1 MWKLACYYNPLGDSS
16 DRQMPTA
23 KPMVNPLTN
32 SGGCGSKL
40 GMCRAER
47 AEQGTQI
54 VELAVVLPFLV
65 LFAAIVIEGV
75 GLVRAQQIMTN
86 AARESARMAILPQ
99 NDPVLTSNHNMLQ
112 QIAICYAASNK
123 LILTTTLPA
132 ACSSLAAANN
142 CTSTT
147 TPVTITPSPSNPTPI
162 WITRSGQASMA
173 VSRVQIT
180 CGYKLRFLPNLPWF
194 NISASVPLSVTVEMR
209 NVS

>member
-65 LFAAIVIEGV
+65 LFAAILIEGV

-162 WITRSGQASMA
+162 LITRSGQASMA